1 MVVIPQKVPDLLVF
15 WSKPFGLDPRNVNVH
30 ESGLD

>member
-1 MVVIPQKVPDLLVF
+1 MVLIPQKVPDLLMF
-15 WSKPFGLDPRNVNVH
+15 WSKPFALGSRNVNVH